1 MKKDFSH
8 VRDQQPAMVDVG
20 LKNDTQ
26 RTAIAKSLIQL
37 PSEMKEHI
45 KDGEIK
51 TLKGPVFQTAII
63 AGIQAAKR
71 TYELIPLCHQLNI
84 NKVDIQIQLA
94 TPLLVEITCE
104 ARCTG
109 KTGVEMEAL
118 TGASVAAL
126 TVYDMCKAF
135 SHEIVI
141 KETRLI
147 HKTGGK
153 SDFNKP

>member
-1 MKKDFSH
+1 
-8 VRDQQPAMVDVG
+8 MVDVG

-71 TYELIPLCHQLNI
+71 TYELIPLCHQLNL

-118 TGASVAAL
+118 TAVSICAL
-126 TVYDMCKAF
+126 TIYDMCK
-135 SHEIVI
+135 SIDKSIIIEKI
-141 KETRLI
+141 KLLS
-147 HKTGGK
+147 KKGGK
-153 SDFNKP
+153 KNYKR

>member
-8 VRDQQPAMVDVG
+8 IRDQQPAMVDVG

-71 TYELIPLCHQLNI
+71 TYELIPLCHQLNL

-118 TGASVAAL
+118 TAVSICAL
-126 TVYDMCKAF
+126 TIYDMCK
-135 SHEIVI
+135 SIDKSIIIEKI
-141 KETRLI
+141 KLLS
-147 HKTGGK
+147 KKGGK
-153 SDFNKP
+153 KNYKR